1 MLVVFQWALVGLGL
15 TLLVGTLL
23 SFSRSP
29 RWAVRMWDFPRLQ
42 IAALAA
48 AIVLVHALVFFRGR
62 ATDWLFLTALL
73 LCALWQG
80 WKIYPYTP
88 LAAVQVQRSDRVRTG
103 AAGEERTTLRLLI
116 SNVRMENRHFAR
128 LLDLVEDADPDIVLA
143 VETDAAWATALE
155 PLTRSLPYVV
165 RHPQENYYGMMLFSR
180 LPLIAPRVEY
190 LVQDDIPS
198 VHAAVELPNG
208 VRVFLHGLHPRPP
221 EPIRGQGS
229 TPRDA
234 ELVAV
239 GKVIGKT
246 EDRPTI
252 VAGDLNDVAWSPTSE
267 LFLRL
272 SGLLDP
278 RVGRG
283 LYNSFNADSRI
294 FRYPL
299 DHVFHSGH
307 FRLCELRR
315 LPNIGSDHFPM
326 LVELSYEPEARPGQP
341 SAERTTADYRD
352 AEERLLKEAEAARIG
367 DDRPARE

>member
-1 MLVVFQWALVGLGL
+1 MLVALQWVAVGLGII
-15 TLLVGTLL
+15 TVTGTLL
-23 SFSRSP
+23 SLSRSAH
-29 RWAVRMWDFPRLQ
+29 WSVRMWDFPRLQ
-42 IAALAA
+42 IAVVAVVAGAVYTRLT
-48 AIVLVHALVFFRGR
+48 FRGR
-62 ATDWLFLTALL
+62 AVDWLFLAALL

-80 WKIYPYTP
+80 WKVYPYTP
-88 LAAVQVQRSDRVRTG
+88 LARVQVRRSDHAG
-103 AAGEERTTLRLLI
+103 AAGAERACLRLLI
-116 SNVRMENRHFAR
+116 SNVRMENRQFGR
-128 LLDLVEDADPDIVLA
+128 LLDVVRAADPDVVLA
-143 VETDAAWATALE
+143 VETDAAWADALE
-155 PLTRSLPYVV
+155 PLARSHPFVV
-165 RHPQENYYGMMLFSR
+165 RRPQENYYGLMLFSR
-180 LPLIAPRVEY
+180 LPLVAPRVEC

-198 VHAAVELPNG
+198 VHTGIELPNG

-221 EPIRGQGS
+221 EPIRGQSS

-239 GKVIGKT
+239 GMAIGDAG
-246 EDRPTI
+246 DRPTI

-283 LYNSFNADSRI
+283 LYNSFNADNPF

-326 LVELSYEPEARPGQP
+326 LAELRYEPEGRPDQP
-341 SAERTTADYRD
+341 PAERTAADERD
-352 AEERLLKEAEAARIG
+352 AEERLDKEAEAARTG
-367 DDRPARE
+367 SDRPSRE